1 MTPPATCEKH
11 LSAQA
16 ECSSRGWGCPTSSCV
31 KPPRLG
37 CSLLHRPPPPHP
49 LASLPPHET
58 EVGGWRGLRLTDPWR
73 QDGPMPISWQAGL
86 PRPQQCPGQ
95 GSRVPPGATPDPAA
109 ALPRPGSLAL
119 TNASCWRWWRPPA
132 PPRSSVGRPH
142 PTWPS
147 ALLSRRH
154 QLPSSHSHSLRTARS
169 RPPGS
174 AWKLLEEAAR
184 SSWLA
189 FPSTRPA
196 PPRLDFR
203 LRLPPAGYVGYP
215 SPDLRF
221 RLL

>member
-1 MTPPATCEKH
+1 MQQP
-11 LSAQA
+11 
-16 ECSSRGWGCPTSSCV
+16 GWGYPTSSCV

-37 CSLLHRPPPPHP
+37 CSLLHRPHP

-58 EVGGWRGLRLTDPWR
+58 EVGGWRACDLRTWR
-73 QDGPMPISWQAGL
+73 QDGLMPISGQAGL

-95 GSRVPPGATPDPAA
+95 GSRVPPA
-109 ALPRPGSLAL
+109 PRPGRSAPRRLAGPHQCQLL
-119 TNASCWRWWRPPA
+119 TLVASA
-132 PPRSSVGRPH
+132 RSSTISVGRPH

-174 AWKLLEEAAR
+174 AAELLEEAAR

-189 FPSTRPA
+189 FPSTRP
-196 PPRLDFR
+196 P
-203 LRLPPAGYVGYP
+203 LPP
-215 SPDLRF
+215 
-221 RLL
+221 